1 MENIEK
7 IKEAIKE
14 CEKHLKFVDK
24 EIPRLEEKM
33 ASITALQKL
42 IDYFKNFREDILW
55 YRGKLKKDEQDV
67 DNEYRVD

>member
-14 CEKHLKFVDK
+14 CEKHLKFVDE

-55 YRGKLKKDEQDV
+55 YRDKLKKDKQDV